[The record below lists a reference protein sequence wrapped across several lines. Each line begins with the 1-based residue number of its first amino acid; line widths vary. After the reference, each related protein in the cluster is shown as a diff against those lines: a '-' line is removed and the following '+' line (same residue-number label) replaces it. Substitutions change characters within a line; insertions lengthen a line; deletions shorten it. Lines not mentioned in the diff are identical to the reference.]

1 MTTTMNPAE
10 IAAAAEQIAADAA
23 ARIAR
28 IAASN
33 YRGRVELRKGF
44 DAIVLTVE
52 PAAGNVSWEVAGV
65 GIYLTAR
72 GGQVGGT
79 ARKFFGELD
88 GEGGARAY
96 ANGWVADLIAKGYHR
111 TA

>member
-1 MTTTMNPAE
+1 MATTMTTAE
-10 IAAAAEQIAADAA
+10 IAAAVERIAADAA
-23 ARIAR
+23 ARVAR
-28 IAASN
+28 IAASD

-44 DAIVLTVE
+44 DTIILTVE

-65 GIYLTAR
+65 SIYGTAQ
-72 GGQVGGT
+72 GGRVGGT

-96 ANGWVADLIAKGYHR
+96 ANGWVADLIAKGYR
-111 TA
+111 RIA